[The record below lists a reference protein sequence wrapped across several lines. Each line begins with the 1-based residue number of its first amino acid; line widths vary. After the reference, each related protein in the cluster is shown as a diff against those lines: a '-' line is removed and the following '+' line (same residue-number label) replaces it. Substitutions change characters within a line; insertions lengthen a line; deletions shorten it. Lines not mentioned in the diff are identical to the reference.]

1 MEHPLIGNLDEL
13 TPDQLLEKVNELHS
27 KLTIAYRTG
36 NAQLCNQIRM
46 AIESYQNK
54 LREKQQKQ
62 YEEAQQ
68 NFNDKIKI
76 S

>member
-1 MEHPLIGNLDEL
+1 MEHPLISNLDDL
-13 TPDQLLEKVNELHS
+13 TPDQLLEKVNELHT
-27 KLTIAYRTG
+27 KLSIAYRSG
-36 NAQLCNQIRM
+36 NSQLCNQIRM

>member
-1 MEHPLIGNLDEL
+1 MEHPLIGSLEDF
-13 TPDQLLEKVNELHS
+13 TPEQLLEKITELNR
-27 KLTIAYRTG
+27 KLSIAYRMG
-36 NAQLCNQIRM
+36 NADLCNQIRM

-62 YEEAQQ
+62 YDDAQQ

>member
-1 MEHPLIGNLDEL
+1 VEHPLVNGLDEL
-13 TPDQLLEKVNELHS
+13 TPDQLLEKVNELHN
-27 KLTIAYRTG
+27 KLSIAHRTG
-36 NAQLCNQIRM
+36 NAHLCNQLRM
-46 AIESYQNK
+46 AIESYQTK

-62 YEEAQQ
+62 YDDSQQ

>member
-1 MEHPLIGNLDEL
+1 MEHPLISNLDDL
-13 TPDQLLEKVNELHS
+13 TPDQLLEKVNELHT
-27 KLTIAYRTG
+27 KLNIAYRSS
-36 NAQLCNQIRM
+36 NSQLCNQIRM

>member
-1 MEHPLIGNLDEL
+1 MEHPLISNLDDL
-13 TPDQLLEKVNELHS
+13 TPDQLLEKVNELHT
-27 KLTIAYRTG
+27 KLNIAYRSG
-36 NAQLCNQIRM
+36 NSQLCNQIRM

-62 YEEAQQ
+62 YKEAQQ

>member
-1 MEHPLIGNLDEL
+1 MEHPLISNLDDL
-13 TPDQLLEKVNELHS
+13 TPDQLLEKVNELHT
-27 KLTIAYRTG
+27 KLGIAYRSG
-36 NAQLCNQIRM
+36 NSQLCNQIRM

-54 LREKQQKQ
+54 LKEKQQKQ

>member
-1 MEHPLIGNLDEL
+1 MEHPLISNLDDL
-13 TPDQLLEKVNELHS
+13 TPDQLLEKVNELHT
-27 KLTIAYRTG
+27 KLNIAYRSG